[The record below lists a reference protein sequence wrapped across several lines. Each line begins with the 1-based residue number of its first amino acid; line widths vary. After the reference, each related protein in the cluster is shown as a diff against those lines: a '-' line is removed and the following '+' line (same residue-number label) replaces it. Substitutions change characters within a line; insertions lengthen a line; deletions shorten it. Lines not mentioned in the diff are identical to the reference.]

1 MGQDSAMEHLKLT
14 MTLLQGEHG
23 PHAWEQSGIVEPVG

>member
-1 MGQDSAMEHLKLT
+1 LLKPT

-23 PHAWEQSGIVEPVG
+23 PHAWEQSGMVEPVG